1 MEKYDEKTDFFPL
14 SLGQCAGEEKRVGTR
29 TVFLGN
35 HPVSTTEA
43 YVAQRFCDNRIVS
56 SKVSFFL
63 SSVNVLIVS
72 QLMCLF
78 LLMLLRKLVHLYMQ
92 TWMCTYTDHIPTV
105 IIIPQKGGF
114 LKHHFVL
121 L

>member
-14 SLGQCAGEEKRVGTR
+14 SLGQCAREEKRVGTR

-56 SKVSFFL
+56 SKVSFFKL
-63 SSVNVLIVS
+63 SKCSYSEPVNVLIFTYAS
-72 QLMCLF
+72 EEAGAFIYANMD
-78 LLMLLRKLVHLYMQ
+78 VHLYRS
-92 TWMCTYTDHIPTV
+92 YTNCDNYST
-105 IIIPQKGGF
+105 KRRF
-114 LKHHFVL
+114 F
-121 L
+121 